1 MQTVIKHIFIS
12 LLLISSRISFA
23 QLTTNTGVNP
33 QALVQNTLIG
43 PGVTVSNITF
53 NGSPSSIGS
62 FSGTGTN
69 LGIANGIIITTGTV
83 IDNGNGPHGPN
94 NQAGAGQTNG
104 GAGST
109 LLSGIIG
116 GGQTYDAAILE
127 FDFIPYS
134 DTVRFKYVFGSDEY
148 PEFAPPNNS
157 SYNDVFG
164 FFIAGPGITG
174 LQNIARLPNNGSIV
188 SINNVNEITNPT
200 FFNFNGDGTTSPY
213 NSSPFYIQYDGFTD
227 VLEAVSSVQCGET
240 YHLILALADVGD
252 GQWDS
257 GIFLE
262 ANSLTSK
269 TPVDLDYTIS
279 QSLFSN
285 PDWIAE
291 GCVNATVTLSRQ
303 TNLSTQLTIPIQ
315 ITGTA
320 TNGLDF
326 SGVPAS
332 IVFAPGQ
339 SSVSFTLTALYD
351 NLTEGLETISLVFP
365 LVDPCGNITPLILD
379 LFIQD
384 IPPLTVQINATT
396 INCPGENVVLSTSI
410 SGGLAPFSYLWNTG
424 AQTPTINFT
433 PSVSASY
440 SVEVSGIC
448 SNQPSSANIMV
459 TVPVFQPLTISV
471 NNDITEICPYIPVL
485 LDITPTGGSGIYSF
499 EWLENTTQISS
510 LDTVTV
516 SPSLSTS
523 FVATVTDN
531 CGSVASETVIYT
543 ISSPPLIVTTSP
555 AIEICP
561 GDSAFISAS
570 ASGGYGSYYYVWPHN
585 NTSVNSLWVYPS
597 VTTNYVVN
605 VSDECQTFSVPAI
618 ATVIL
623 IEPNANFEISSNT
636 LMIGLPIAFQNT
648 STNASFYS
656 WSFGEGTTSSMVNP
670 IITYFIDST
679 YYVTLIVTDNKGCTD
694 TITKPIT
701 IKEELYIY
709 LPNTFTPDDDE
720 HNCYFYGSFIGL
732 KSLGISIFNR
742 WGELIF
748 EAADLNFEWDGKYGN
763 TDVQSGA
770 YSWRI
775 NYVTIKGQ
783 SETISGHV
791 NVIR

>member
-1 MQTVIKHIFIS
+1 MQTNIKHIFIS
-12 LLLISSRISFA
+12 LLLICSTISFA
-23 QLTTNTGVNP
+23 QLTTNTGINP

-43 PGVTVSNITF
+43 SGVTVSNITF

-62 FSGTGTN
+62 FTGTGTN

-94 NQAGAGQTNG
+94 NQADAGQING

-148 PEFAPPNNS
+148 PEFAPPNNEIF
-157 SYNDVFG
+157 NDVFG

-188 SINNVNEITNPT
+188 SINNVNAITNPT
-200 FFNFNGDGTTSPY
+200 FFNFNGDGTSSPY

-252 GQWDS
+252 GDYDS

-315 ITGTA
+315 VAGTA
-320 TNGLDF
+320 TNGIDF

-332 IVFAPGQ
+332 ILFAPGQ

-365 LVDPCGNITPLILD
+365 LVDPCGNVTPLILD

-384 IPPLTVQINATT
+384 IPLLTVQINATT
-396 INCPGENVVLSTSI
+396 INCPGENVVLTTSI
-410 SGGLAPFSYLWNTG
+410 SGGLGPFSYLWNTG

-433 PSVSASY
+433 PSVSGSY
-440 SVEVSGIC
+440 SVEVSGTC
-448 SNQPSSANIMV
+448 SNQPSSDNIMV

-485 LDITPTGGSGIYSF
+485 LDITPTGGSGIYTF
-499 EWLENTTQISS
+499 EWLENTTLISS

-523 FVATVTDN
+523 FVATVSDN

-543 ISSPPLIVTTSP
+543 ITSPPLIVTTSP

-561 GDSAFISAS
+561 GDSAFISAI
-570 ASGGYGSYYYVWPHN
+570 ASGGNGSYYYVWPHN
-585 NTSVNSLWVYPS
+585 NTTLNSLWVYPS
-597 VTTNYVVN
+597 ATTNYVVN

-618 ATVIL
+618 ASVIV

-656 WSFGEGTTSSMVNP
+656 WNFGEGTTSSMVNP

-679 YYVTLIVTDNKGCTD
+679 YYVTLIATDNKGCSD

-709 LPNTFTPDDDE
+709 IPNAFTPDDDE

-732 KSLGISIFNR
+732 KSLEISIFNR

-763 TDVQSGA
+763 TNVQSGA

-783 SETISGHV
+783 RETISGHV

>member
-1 MQTVIKHIFIS
+1 M
-12 LLLISSRISFA
+12 LLISSTISFA
-23 QLTTNTGVNP
+23 QLTTNTGINP

-43 PGVTVSNITF
+43 SGVTVSNITF

-83 IDNGNGPHGPN
+83 IDNGSGPHGPN

-116 GGQTYDAAILE
+116 GEQTYDAAILE

-157 SYNDVFG
+157 GYNDVFG

-188 SINNVNEITNPT
+188 SINNVNNITNPT
-200 FFNFNGDGTTSPY
+200 FFNFNGDGTSSPY

-291 GCVNATVTLSRQ
+291 GCVNATITLSRQ
-303 TNLSTQLTIPIQ
+303 TNLSTPLTIPVQ

-326 SGVPAS
+326 SGVPAT
-332 IVFAPGQ
+332 IIFAPGQ
-339 SSVSFTLTALYD
+339 SSVSFTITSLYD

-365 LVDPCGNITPLILD
+365 LIDPCGNVTPLILD

-396 INCPGENVVLSTSI
+396 INCPGENVILTTSI

-433 PSVSASY
+433 PSVSATY
-440 SVEVSGIC
+440 SVEVSGSC

-471 NNDITEICPYIPVL
+471 NNDITEVCPYIPVL
-485 LDITPTGGSGIYSF
+485 LDITPTGGSGIYTF

-516 SPSLSTS
+516 SPALSTS

-570 ASGGYGSYYYVWPHN
+570 ASGGYGSYYYVWPQN
-585 NTSVNSLWVYPS
+585 NTTLNSLWVYPS

-605 VSDECQTFSVPAI
+605 VSDECQTYSVPAI
-618 ATVIL
+618 ATVIV

-656 WSFGEGTTSSMVNP
+656 WSFGEGTTSSLVNP

-709 LPNTFTPDDDE
+709 IPNTFTPDDDE

-732 KSLGISIFNR
+732 KSLEISIYNR

>member
-1 MQTVIKHIFIS
+1 MQTNIIHIFIS
-12 LLLISSRISFA
+12 MLLISSRISFA
-23 QLTTNTGVNP
+23 QLTTNTGINP

-43 PGVTVSNITF
+43 PGVTVSNITY

-62 FSGTGTN
+62 FTGTGTN

-157 SYNDVFG
+157 GYNDVFG

-188 SINNVNEITNPT
+188 SINNVNAITNPT

-213 NSSPFYIQYDGFTD
+213 NSNPYYIQYDGFTD
-227 VLEAVSSVQCGET
+227 VLEAVSSVQCGQT
-240 YHLILALADVGD
+240 YHLILAIADVGD

-332 IVFAPGQ
+332 ILFAPGQ
-339 SSVSFTLTALYD
+339 SSVSFTITSLYD
-351 NLTEGLETISLVFP
+351 NLTEGLETINLVFP

-396 INCPGENVVLSTSI
+396 INCPGDNVVLTTNI
-410 SGGLAPFSYLWNTG
+410 TGGLAPFSYLWNNG

-433 PSVSASY
+433 PSVSGSY
-440 SVEVSGIC
+440 SVEVSGTC

-485 LDITPTGGSGIYSF
+485 LDITPTGGSGIYTF
-499 EWLENTTQISS
+499 EWLENTTLISS

-543 ISSPPLIVTTSP
+543 ITSPPLIVTTSP

-561 GDSAFISAS
+561 GDSAFISAI
-570 ASGGYGSYYYVWPHN
+570 ASGGYGNYYYLWEFN
-585 NTSVNSLWVYPS
+585 NTTVNSLWAYPS

-618 ATVIL
+618 ATVIV

-656 WSFGEGTTSSMVNP
+656 WSFGEGTTSSLVNP

-679 YYVTLIVTDNKGCTD
+679 YYITLIATDNKGCSD

-709 LPNTFTPDDDE
+709 IPNAFTPDDDE
-720 HNCYFYGSFIGL
+720 HNCYFYGSFIGI
-732 KSLGISIFNR
+732 KSLEISIYNR

-763 TDVQSGA
+763 TNVQSGT

-775 NYVTIKGQ
+775 NYETIKGQ

>member
-1 MQTVIKHIFIS
+1 MQTNIKHIFIS

-23 QLTTNTGVNP
+23 QLTTNTGTNP

-69 LGIANGIIITTGTV
+69 LGIANGIVMTTGTV
-83 IDNGNGPHGPN
+83 IDNGSGPHGPN

-116 GGQTYDAAILE
+116 GEQTYDAAILE

-157 SYNDVFG
+157 GYNDVFG

-188 SINNVNEITNPT
+188 SINNVNAITNPS
-200 FFNFNGDGTTSPY
+200 FFNFNGDGNSSPY

-291 GCVNATVTLSRQ
+291 GCVNATITLSRQ
-303 TNLSTQLTIPIQ
+303 TNLSTPLTIPVQ

-326 SGVPAS
+326 SGVPAT
-332 IVFAPGQ
+332 IIFAPGQ
-339 SSVSFTLTALYD
+339 SSVSFIITSLYD

-365 LVDPCGNITPLILD
+365 LIDPCGNVTPLILD

-396 INCPGENVVLSTSI
+396 INCPGENVILTTSI

-433 PSVSASY
+433 PSVSATY
-440 SVEVSGIC
+440 SVEVSGSC

-471 NNDITEICPYIPVL
+471 NNDITEVCPYIPVL
-485 LDITPTGGSGIYSF
+485 LDITPTGGSGIYTF

-516 SPSLSTS
+516 SPALSTS

-570 ASGGYGSYYYVWPHN
+570 ASGGYGNYYYVWPQN
-585 NTSVNSLWVYPS
+585 NTTLNSLWVYPS
-597 VTTNYVVN
+597 LTTNYVVN

-618 ATVIL
+618 ATVIV

-656 WSFGEGTTSSMVNP
+656 WNFGEGTTSSLVNP

-709 LPNTFTPDDDE
+709 IPNTFTPDDDE

-732 KSLGISIFNR
+732 KSLEILIYNR

-748 EAADLNFEWDGKYGN
+748 EATDLNFEWDGKYGN

-775 NYVTIKGQ
+775 NYETIKGQ

>member
-1 MQTVIKHIFIS
+1 MQTNIKHIFIS
-12 LLLISSRISFA
+12 LLLISSTISFA
-23 QLTTNTGVNP
+23 QLTTNTGINP

-157 SYNDVFG
+157 SFNDVFG

-188 SINNVNEITNPT
+188 SINNVNAITNPS
-200 FFNFNGDGTTSPY
+200 FFNFNGDGTSSPY

-227 VLEAVSSVQCGET
+227 VLEAVSSVQCGQT

-252 GQWDS
+252 GDYDS

-303 TNLSTQLTIPIQ
+303 TNLSTPLTIPIQ

-332 IVFAPGQ
+332 ILFAPGQ
-339 SSVSFTLTALYD
+339 SSVSFTITSLYD

-365 LVDPCGNITPLILD
+365 LIDPCGNVTPLILD

-396 INCPGENVVLSTSI
+396 INCPGDNVVLTTNI
-410 SGGLAPFSYLWNTG
+410 TGGLAPFSYLWNTG

-433 PSVSASY
+433 PLVSASY
-440 SVEVSGIC
+440 SVEVSGTC

-485 LDITPTGGSGIYSF
+485 LDITPTGGSGIYTF
-499 EWLENTTQISS
+499 EWLENTTLISS

-543 ISSPPLIVTTSP
+543 ITSPPLIVTTSP

-561 GDSAFISAS
+561 GDSAFISAI
-570 ASGGYGSYYYVWPHN
+570 ASGGYGNYYYLWEFN
-585 NTSVNSLWVYPS
+585 NTTVNSLWVYPS

-618 ATVIL
+618 ASVIV

-656 WSFGEGTTSSMVNP
+656 WSFGEGTTSSLVNP

-679 YYVTLIVTDNKGCTD
+679 YYITLIATDNKGCSD

-709 LPNTFTPDDDE
+709 IPNAFTPDDDE
-720 HNCYFYGSFIGL
+720 HNCYFYGSFIGI
-732 KSLGISIFNR
+732 KSLEISIYNR

-763 TDVQSGA
+763 TNVQSGT

>member
-1 MQTVIKHIFIS
+1 MRIVIKYIFIF
-12 LLLISSRISFA
+12 LLLISSTISFA
-23 QLTTNTGVNP
+23 QLTTNTGINP

-43 PGVTVSNITF
+43 SGVTVSNITF

-62 FSGTGTN
+62 FSGIGTN

-83 IDNGNGPHGPN
+83 IDNGSGPHGPN

-116 GGQTYDAAILE
+116 GEQTYDAAILE

-148 PEFAPPNNS
+148 PEFAPPNDDMF
-157 SYNDVFG
+157 NDVFG

-188 SINNVNEITNPT
+188 SINNVNAITNPS
-200 FFNFNGDGTTSPY
+200 FFNFNGDGTSSPY

-291 GCVNATVTLSRQ
+291 GCVNAIVTLSRQ
-303 TNLSTQLTIPIQ
+303 TNLSSPLTIPIQ

-332 IVFAPGQ
+332 ITFVPGQ
-339 SSVSFTLTALYD
+339 STVSFTITSLYD
-351 NLTEGLETISLVFP
+351 NLLEGLETISLVFP

-379 LFIQD
+379 LLIQD

-396 INCPGENVVLSTSI
+396 INCPGENVVLTTNI
-410 SGGLAPFSYLWNTG
+410 TGGLAPFSYLWNTG

-433 PSVSASY
+433 PSVSGSY
-440 SVEVSGIC
+440 SVEVSGTC
-448 SNQPSSANIMV
+448 SNQPSSDNIMV

-485 LDITPTGGSGIYSF
+485 LDITPTGGSGIYTF
-499 EWLENTTQISS
+499 EWIENTTLISS
-510 LDTVTV
+510 LDSVTV
-516 SPSLSTS
+516 SPSVSTS
-523 FVATVTDN
+523 FLATVTDN

-543 ISSPPLIVTTSP
+543 ITSPPLIVTTSP

-561 GDSAFISAS
+561 GDSAFISAI
-570 ASGGYGSYYYVWPHN
+570 ASGGNGSYYYVWPHN
-585 NTSVNSLWVYPS
+585 NTTLNSLWVYPS
-597 VTTNYVVN
+597 ATTNYVVN

-618 ATVIL
+618 ASVIV

-636 LMIGLPIAFQNT
+636 LMIGLTIAFQNT

-656 WSFGEGTTSSMVNP
+656 WNFGEGTTSSLVNP
-670 IITYFIDST
+670 INTYYIDST
-679 YYVTLIVTDNKGCTD
+679 YYITLIATDNKGCSD

-709 LPNTFTPDDDE
+709 IPNAFTPDDDE

-732 KSLGISIFNR
+732 KSLEISIFNR

-763 TDVQSGA
+763 TNVQSGA

-775 NYVTIKGQ
+775 NYLTIKGQ
-783 SETISGHV
+783 RETISGHV

>member
-1 MQTVIKHIFIS
+1 MQTNIKHIFIS
-12 LLLISSRISFA
+12 LLLISSTISFA
-23 QLTTNTGVNP
+23 QLTTNTGINP

-94 NQAGAGQTNG
+94 NQVGAGQING

-148 PEFAPPNNS
+148 PEFAPPNDDMF
-157 SYNDVFG
+157 NDVFG

-188 SINNVNEITNPT
+188 SINNVNAITNPS
-200 FFNFNGDGTTSPY
+200 FFNFNGDGTSSPY

-227 VLEAVSSVQCGET
+227 VLEAVSSVQCGQT

-252 GQWDS
+252 GDYDS

-303 TNLSTQLTIPIQ
+303 TNLSTPLTIPIQ

-332 IVFAPGQ
+332 ILFAPGQ
-339 SSVSFTLTALYD
+339 SSVSFTITSLYD

-365 LVDPCGNITPLILD
+365 LIDPCGNVTPLILD

-396 INCPGENVVLSTSI
+396 INCPGDNVVLTTNI
-410 SGGLAPFSYLWNTG
+410 TGGLAPFSYLWNTG

-440 SVEVSGIC
+440 SVEVSGTC

-471 NNDITEICPYIPVL
+471 NNDITAICPYIPVL
-485 LDITPTGGSGIYSF
+485 LDITPTGGSGIYTF
-499 EWLENTTQISS
+499 EWLENTTLISS

-543 ISSPPLIVTTSP
+543 ITSPPLIVTTSP

-561 GDSAFISAS
+561 GDSAFISAI
-570 ASGGYGSYYYVWPHN
+570 ASGGYGNYYYLWEFN
-585 NTSVNSLWVYPS
+585 NTTVNSLWVYPS

-618 ATVIL
+618 ASVIV

-656 WSFGEGTTSSMVNP
+656 WSFGEGTTSSLVNP

-679 YYVTLIVTDNKGCTD
+679 YYITLIATDNKGCSD

-709 LPNTFTPDDDE
+709 IPNAFTPDDDE
-720 HNCYFYGSFIGL
+720 HNCYFYGSFIGI
-732 KSLGISIFNR
+732 KSLEISIYNR

-763 TDVQSGA
+763 TNVQSGT

>member
-1 MQTVIKHIFIS
+1 MQTNIKHIFIS
-12 LLLISSRISFA
+12 LLLICSTISFA
-23 QLTTNTGVNP
+23 QLTTNTGINP

-43 PGVTVSNITF
+43 PGVTVSNITY

-62 FSGTGTN
+62 FTGTGTN

-148 PEFAPPNNS
+148 PEFAPPNNEIF
-157 SYNDVFG
+157 NDVFG

-188 SINNVNEITNPT
+188 SINNVNAITNPT
-200 FFNFNGDGTTSPY
+200 FFNFNGDGTSSPY

-252 GQWDS
+252 GDYDS

-315 ITGTA
+315 VAGTA
-320 TNGLDF
+320 TNGIDF

-332 IVFAPGQ
+332 ILFAPGQ

-365 LVDPCGNITPLILD
+365 LVDPCGNVTPLILD

-384 IPPLTVQINATT
+384 IPLLTVQINATT
-396 INCPGENVVLSTSI
+396 INCPGENVVLTTSI
-410 SGGLAPFSYLWNTG
+410 SGGLGPFSYLWNTG

-440 SVEVSGIC
+440 SVEVSGTC
-448 SNQPSSANIMV
+448 SNQPSSANILV

-485 LDITPTGGSGIYSF
+485 LDITPTGGSGIYTF
-499 EWLENTTQISS
+499 EWLENTTLISS

-523 FVATVTDN
+523 FVATVSDN

-543 ISSPPLIVTTSP
+543 ITSPPLIVTTSP

-561 GDSAFISAS
+561 GDSAFITAS
-570 ASGGYGSYYYVWPHN
+570 ASGGNGSYYYLWSHN
-585 NTSVNSLWVYPS
+585 NSTLDSLWVLPS

-605 VSDECQTFSVPAI
+605 VSDECQTFSVTAI
-618 ATVIL
+618 ASVIV

-656 WSFGEGTTSSMVNP
+656 WNFGEGTTSSMVNP

-679 YYVTLIVTDNKGCTD
+679 YYVTLIATDNKGCKD
-694 TITKPIT
+694 SITKPIT

-709 LPNTFTPDDDE
+709 IPNSFTPDDDE

-732 KSLGISIFNR
+732 KSLEISIYNR

-763 TDVQSGA
+763 TNVQSGA

-775 NYVTIKGQ
+775 NYLTIKGQ

>member
-1 MQTVIKHIFIS
+1 MQTNIKHIFIS

-23 QLTTNTGVNP
+23 QLTTNTGTNP

-69 LGIANGIIITTGTV
+69 LGIANGIVMTTGTV
-83 IDNGNGPHGPN
+83 IDNGSGPHGPN

-116 GGQTYDAAILE
+116 GEQTYDAAILE

-157 SYNDVFG
+157 GYNDVFG

-188 SINNVNEITNPT
+188 SINNVNAITNPS
-200 FFNFNGDGTTSPY
+200 FFNFNGDGTSSPY

-291 GCVNATVTLSRQ
+291 GCVNATITLSRQ
-303 TNLSTQLTIPIQ
+303 TNLSTPLTIPVQ

-326 SGVPAS
+326 SGVPAN
-332 IVFAPGQ
+332 IIFAPGQ
-339 SSVSFTLTALYD
+339 SSVSFTITSLYD
-351 NLTEGLETISLVFP
+351 NLAEGLETISLVFP
-365 LVDPCGNITPLILD
+365 LVDPCGNVTPLILD

-396 INCPGENVVLSTSI
+396 INCPGENVVVTTSI

-433 PSVSASY
+433 PSVSATY
-440 SVEVSGIC
+440 SVEVSGTC

-485 LDITPTGGSGIYSF
+485 LDITPTGGSGIYTF

-516 SPSLSTS
+516 SPALSTS

-561 GDSAFISAS
+561 EDSALISAS
-570 ASGGYGSYYYVWPHN
+570 ASGGYGNYYYVWPHN
-585 NTSVNSLWVYPS
+585 NTTVNSLWVYPS

-618 ATVIL
+618 ATVIV

-648 STNASFYS
+648 STNASFYT
-656 WSFGEGTTSSMVNP
+656 WSFGEGTTSSLVNP

-709 LPNTFTPDDDE
+709 IPNTFTPDDDE

-732 KSLGISIFNR
+732 KSLEISIYNR

-763 TDVQSGA
+763 TNVQSGT

-775 NYVTIKGQ
+775 DYVTIKGQ

>member
-1 MQTVIKHIFIS
+1 MQTNIKHIFIS
-12 LLLISSRISFA
+12 LLLICSTISFA
-23 QLTTNTGVNP
+23 QLTTNTGINP

-43 PGVTVSNITF
+43 PGVTVSNITY

-62 FSGTGTN
+62 FTGTGTN

-94 NQAGAGQTNG
+94 NQANAGQING

-148 PEFAPPNNS
+148 PEFAPPNNEIF
-157 SYNDVFG
+157 NDVFG

-188 SINNVNEITNPT
+188 SINNVNAITNPT
-200 FFNFNGDGTTSPY
+200 FFNFNGDGTSSPY

-252 GQWDS
+252 GDYDS

-315 ITGTA
+315 VAGTA
-320 TNGLDF
+320 TNGIDF

-332 IVFAPGQ
+332 ILFAPGQ

-365 LVDPCGNITPLILD
+365 LVDPCGNVTPLILD

-384 IPPLTVQINATT
+384 IPLLTVQINATT
-396 INCPGENVVLSTSI
+396 INCPGENVVLTTSI
-410 SGGLAPFSYLWNTG
+410 SGGLGPFSYLWNTG

-440 SVEVSGIC
+440 SVEVSGTC
-448 SNQPSSANIMV
+448 SNQPSSANILV

-485 LDITPTGGSGIYSF
+485 LDITPTGGSGIYTF
-499 EWLENTTQISS
+499 EWLENTTLISS

-523 FVATVTDN
+523 FVATVSDN

-543 ISSPPLIVTTSP
+543 ITSPPLIVTTSP

-561 GDSAFISAS
+561 GDSAFITAS
-570 ASGGYGSYYYVWPHN
+570 ASGGNGSYYYLWSHN
-585 NTSVNSLWVYPS
+585 NSTLDSLWVLPS

-605 VSDECQTFSVPAI
+605 VSDECQTFSVTAI
-618 ATVIL
+618 ASVIV

-656 WSFGEGTTSSMVNP
+656 WNFGEGTTSSMVNP

-679 YYVTLIVTDNKGCTD
+679 YYVTLIATDNKGCKD
-694 TITKPIT
+694 SITKPIT
-701 IKEELYIY
+701 IKEEFYIY
-709 LPNTFTPDDDE
+709 MPNSFTPDDDE

-732 KSLGISIFNR
+732 KSLEISIYNR
-742 WGELIF
+742 WG
-748 EAADLNFEWDGKYGN
+748 N
-763 TDVQSGA
+763 
-770 YSWRI
+770 
-775 NYVTIKGQ
+775 
-783 SETISGHV
+783 
-791 NVIR
+791 

>member
-1 MQTVIKHIFIS
+1 MQTNIKYIFIS

-33 QALVQNTLIG
+33 QGLVQNTLIG

-53 NGSPSSIGS
+53 NGSPTSIGT
-62 FSGTGTN
+62 FSGIGTN
-69 LGIANGIIITTGTV
+69 LGITNGIVMTTGTV

-94 NQAGAGQTNG
+94 NQAGAGQSNNSP
-104 GAGST
+104 GSS

-116 GGQTYDAAILE
+116 GEPTFDAAILE

-157 SYNDVFG
+157 GFNDVFG

-188 SINNVNEITNPT
+188 SINNVNAITNPS

-303 TNLSTQLTIPIQ
+303 TNLSAPLTIPIQ
-315 ITGTA
+315 IAGTA

-332 IVFAPGQ
+332 ITFAPGQ
-339 SSVSFTLTALYD
+339 SSVSFTLTTLYD
-351 NLTEGLETISLVFP
+351 NLVEELETISLVFP
-365 LVDPCGNITPLILD
+365 LVDPCGNVTPLILD

-410 SGGLAPFSYLWNTG
+410 TGGLAPYSYLWSSG
-424 AQTPTINFT
+424 EQTPNINFIPT
-433 PSVSASY
+433 VSASY
-440 SVEVSGIC
+440 SVEVSGTC

-485 LDITPTGGSGIYSF
+485 LDINTNGGSGIYSF
-499 EWLENTTQISS
+499 EWLENNTQISS

-516 SPSLSTS
+516 SPSVSTS

-531 CGSVASETVIYT
+531 CGSIASETVLYT
-543 ISSPPLIVTTSP
+543 ITSSPLIITTSP

-561 GDSAFISAS
+561 GDSAYITAT
-570 ASGGYGSYYYVWPHN
+570 ASGGYGNYSYLWSHN
-585 NTSVNSLWVYPS
+585 NSSSNSVWVFPS
-597 VTTNYVVN
+597 ETTNYVVN
-605 VSDECQTFSVPAI
+605 VSDECQTFSVSAI
-618 ATVIL
+618 ATVIVV
-623 IEPNANFEISSNT
+623 EPTANFEISSNT

-656 WSFGEGTTSSMVNP
+656 WNFGEGTTSSSANP
-670 IITYFIDST
+670 INTYYLDST
-679 YYVTLIVTDNKGCTD
+679 YYITLIATDNKGCTD
-694 TITKPIT
+694 TITKSIT

-709 LPNTFTPDDDE
+709 IPNAFTPDDDE
-720 HNCYFYGSFIGL
+720 HNCYFYGSFIGI
-732 KSLGISIFNR
+732 KSLEISIFNR

>member
-1 MQTVIKHIFIS
+1 MHTNIKHIFIS
-12 LLLISSRISFA
+12 LLLISSTISFA
-23 QLTTNTGVNP
+23 QLTTNTGINP

-69 LGIANGIIITTGTV
+69 LGIANGIVMTTGTV
-83 IDNGNGPHGPN
+83 IDNGSGPHGPN

-104 GAGST
+104 SAGST

-116 GGQTYDAAILE
+116 GEQTYDAAILE

-157 SYNDVFG
+157 GYNDVFG

-188 SINNVNEITNPT
+188 SINNVNAITNPS
-200 FFNFNGDGTTSPY
+200 FFNFNGDGTSSPY

-303 TNLSTQLTIPIQ
+303 TNLSTPLTIPIQ

-332 IVFAPGQ
+332 ILFAPGQ
-339 SSVSFTLTALYD
+339 SSVSFTITSLYD
-351 NLTEGLETISLVFP
+351 NLAEGLETISLVFP
-365 LVDPCGNITPLILD
+365 LVDPCGNVTPLILD

-384 IPPLTVQINATT
+384 IPPLTVQINTTT
-396 INCPGENVVLSTSI
+396 INCPGENVVLTTSI
-410 SGGLAPFSYLWNTG
+410 SGGLAPISYLWNTG

-433 PSVSASY
+433 PTVSASY
-440 SVEVSGIC
+440 SVEVSGTC

-485 LDITPTGGSGIYSF
+485 LDITPTGGSGIYTF

-543 ISSPPLIVTTSP
+543 ITSPPLIVTTSP

-561 GDSAFISAS
+561 GDSAFISAV
-570 ASGGYGSYYYVWPHN
+570 ASGGNGNYYYVWPHN
-585 NTSVNSLWVYPS
+585 NTTVNSLWVYPS

-618 ATVIL
+618 ATVIV

-656 WSFGEGTTSSMVNP
+656 WNFGEGTTSSLVNP
-670 IITYFIDST
+670 INTYYLDST
-679 YYVTLIVTDNKGCTD
+679 YYITLIATDNKGCTD

-709 LPNTFTPDDDE
+709 IPNTFTPDDDE
-720 HNCYFYGSFIGL
+720 HNCYFYGSFIGI
-732 KSLGISIFNR
+732 KSLEISIYNR

-775 NYVTIKGQ
+775 NYVTIKDQ

>member
-1 MQTVIKHIFIS
+1 MQTNIKHIFIS
-12 LLLISSRISFA
+12 LLLISSTISFA
-23 QLTTNTGVNP
+23 QLTTSTSVNP
-33 QALVQNTLIG
+33 QTLVQNTLIG

-53 NGSPSSIGS
+53 NGSPSAIGS
-62 FSGTGTN
+62 FTGTGTN
-69 LGIANGIIITTGTV
+69 LGIANGILMTTGTV
-83 IDNGNGPHGPN
+83 FDNGNGPHGPN
-94 NQAGAGQTNG
+94 NQAGAGQQNN
-104 GAGST
+104 GAGSS

-116 GGQTYDAAILE
+116 GGETFDAAILE

-157 SYNDVFG
+157 GYNDVFG

-188 SINNVNEITNPT
+188 SINNVNNITNPT
-200 FFNFNGDGTTSPY
+200 FFNFNGDGTSSPY

-303 TNLSTQLTIPIQ
+303 TNLSTPLTIPIQ

-332 IVFAPGQ
+332 ILFAPGQ
-339 SSVSFTLTALYD
+339 SSVSFTITSLYD
-351 NLTEGLETISLVFP
+351 NLAEGLETISLVFP
-365 LVDPCGNITPLILD
+365 LVDPCGNVTPLILD

-384 IPPLTVQINATT
+384 IPPLTVQINTTT
-396 INCPGENVVLSTSI
+396 INCPGENVVLTTSI
-410 SGGLAPFSYLWNTG
+410 SGGLAPISYLWNTG

-433 PSVSASY
+433 PTVSASY
-440 SVEVSGIC
+440 SVEVSGTC

-485 LDITPTGGSGIYSF
+485 LDITPTGGSGIYTF

-516 SPSLSTS
+516 SPALSTS

-585 NTSVNSLWVYPS
+585 NTTLNSLWVYPS

-618 ATVIL
+618 ATVIV

-656 WSFGEGTTSSMVNP
+656 WNFGEGTTSSLVNP
-670 IITYFIDST
+670 INTYYLDST
-679 YYVTLIVTDNKGCTD
+679 YYITLIATDNKGCTD

-709 LPNTFTPDDDE
+709 IPNTFTPDDDE

-732 KSLGISIFNR
+732 KSLEISIYNR

-775 NYVTIKGQ
+775 NYITIKGQ
-783 SETISGHV
+783 RETISGHV

>member
-1 MQTVIKHIFIS
+1 MQTNIKHSFIS
-12 LLLISSRISFA
+12 LLLISSTISFA
-23 QLTTNTGVNP
+23 QLTTNTGINP

-53 NGSPSSIGS
+53 NGAPSSIGS
-62 FSGTGTN
+62 FTGTGTN

-94 NQAGAGQTNG
+94 NQANAGQING

-157 SYNDVFG
+157 GYNDVFG

-188 SINNVNEITNPT
+188 SINNVNAITNPS
-200 FFNFNGDGTTSPY
+200 FFNFNGDGTSSPY
-213 NSSPFYIQYDGFTD
+213 NSSPYYIQYDGFTD

-262 ANSLTSK
+262 ANSLSSK

-303 TNLSTQLTIPIQ
+303 TNLATQLTIPIQ
-315 ITGTA
+315 VAGNA

-332 IVFAPGQ
+332 ITFAPGQ
-339 SSVSFTLTALYD
+339 GSVSFTLTALYD
-351 NLTEGLETISLVFP
+351 NLVEGLETISLIFP
-365 LVDPCGNITPLILD
+365 LVDPCGNVTPLILD

-410 SGGLAPFSYLWNTG
+410 SGGLGPFSYLWNTG

-433 PSVSASY
+433 PLVSGSY
-440 SVEVSGIC
+440 SVEVSGTC

-485 LDITPTGGSGIYSF
+485 LDINTNGGSGIYSF
-499 EWLENTTQISS
+499 EWLENNTQISS

-516 SPSLSTS
+516 SPSVSTS

-531 CGSVASETVIYT
+531 CGSVASETVLYT
-543 ISSPPLIVTTSP
+543 ITSPPLIVTTTP

-561 GDSAFISAS
+561 GDSAYITAT
-570 ASGGYGSYYYVWPHN
+570 ASGGYGNYSYLWPHN
-585 NTSVNSLWVYPS
+585 NSSSNSVWVFPS
-597 VTTNYVVN
+597 ETTNYVVN
-605 VSDECQTFSVPAI
+605 VSDECQTFSVSAI
-618 ATVIL
+618 ATVIVV
-623 IEPNANFEISSNT
+623 EPTANFEISSNT

-656 WSFGEGTTSSMVNP
+656 WNFGEGTTSSSANP
-670 IITYFIDST
+670 INTYYLDST
-679 YYVTLIVTDNKGCTD
+679 YYITLIATDNKGCTD
-694 TITKPIT
+694 TITKSIT

-709 LPNTFTPDDDE
+709 IPNAFTPDDDE
-720 HNCYFYGSFIGL
+720 HNCYFYGSYIGI
-732 KSLGISIFNR
+732 KSLEISIFNR

>member
-1 MQTVIKHIFIS
+1 MQTNIKHIFIS

-23 QLTTNTGVNP
+23 QLTTNTGINP

-62 FSGTGTN
+62 FTGTGTN

-116 GGQTYDAAILE
+116 GGQTFDAAILE

-523 FVATVTDN
+523 FVATITDN

-618 ATVIL
+618 ATVIV

-732 KSLGISIFNR
+732 KSLEISIYNR

>member
-1 MQTVIKHIFIS
+1 MQTNIKHIFIS
-12 LLLISSRISFA
+12 LLLISSTISFA
-23 QLTTNTGVNP
+23 QLTTNTGINP

-43 PGVTVSNITF
+43 PGVTVSNITY

-157 SYNDVFG
+157 GYNDVFG

-188 SINNVNEITNPT
+188 SINNVNAITNPT

-303 TNLSTQLTIPIQ
+303 TNLSTPLTIPIQ

-332 IVFAPGQ
+332 ILFAPGQ

-365 LVDPCGNITPLILD
+365 LVDPCGNVTPLILD

-384 IPPLTVQINATT
+384 IPPLTAQINATT

-424 AQTPTINFT
+424 QQTATINFT

-440 SVEVSGIC
+440 SVEVSGTC

-471 NNDITEICPYIPVL
+471 NNDITEVCPYIPVL

-516 SPSLSTS
+516 STSVSTN

-531 CGSVASETVIYT
+531 CGSVASETVFYT
-543 ISSPPLIVTTSP
+543 ITSPPLIVTTSP

-561 GDSAFISAS
+561 GDSAFVTAI

-585 NTSVNSLWVYPS
+585 NTTVSSLWVYPS
-597 VTTNYVVN
+597 ATTNYVVN

-618 ATVIL
+618 ASVIV

-656 WSFGEGTTSSMVNP
+656 WNFGEGSTSSLANP

-679 YYVTLIVTDNKGCTD
+679 YYVTLIVTDNKGCSD

-709 LPNTFTPDDDE
+709 IPNSFTPDDDE

-732 KSLGISIFNR
+732 KSLDISIYNR

-763 TDVQSGA
+763 TNVQSGA

-783 SETISGHV
+783 RETISGHV

>member
-1 MQTVIKHIFIS
+1 MQTNIKHIFIS

-23 QLTTNTGVNP
+23 QLTTNTGINP

-43 PGVTVSNITF
+43 PGVTVSNITY

-62 FSGTGTN
+62 FTGTGTN

-148 PEFAPPNNS
+148 PEFAPPNDDMF
-157 SYNDVFG
+157 NDVFG

-188 SINNVNEITNPT
+188 SINNVNAITNPT
-200 FFNFNGDGTTSPY
+200 FFNFNGDGTSSPY

-227 VLEAVSSVQCGET
+227 VLEAVSSVQCGQT

-252 GQWDS
+252 GDYDS

-332 IVFAPGQ
+332 ILFAPGQ
-339 SSVSFTLTALYD
+339 SSVSFTITSLYD
-351 NLTEGLETISLVFP
+351 NLLEGLETISLVFP

-396 INCPGENVVLSTSI
+396 INCPGDNVILTTNI
-410 SGGLAPFSYLWNTG
+410 SGGLAPFSYLWSTG

-440 SVEVSGIC
+440 SVEVSGTC
-448 SNQPSSANIMV
+448 SNQPSSANILV

-485 LDITPTGGSGIYSF
+485 LDITPTGGSGIYTF
-499 EWLENTTQISS
+499 EWIENTTLISS

-543 ISSPPLIVTTSP
+543 ITSPPLIVTTSP
-555 AIEICP
+555 VIEICP
-561 GDSAFISAS
+561 GDSAFITAI

-585 NTSVNSLWVYPS
+585 NTTVNSLWVYPS
-597 VTTNYVVN
+597 STTNYVVN

-618 ATVIL
+618 ASVIV

-656 WSFGEGTTSSMVNP
+656 WSFGEGTTSSLVNP
-670 IITYFIDST
+670 IITYFFDST
-679 YYVTLIVTDNKGCTD
+679 YYVTLIATDNKGCSD

-709 LPNTFTPDDDE
+709 IPNAFTPDDDE

-732 KSLGISIFNR
+732 KSLDISIYNR

-763 TDVQSGA
+763 TNVQSGA

>member
-1 MQTVIKHIFIS
+1 MQTNIKHSFIS
-12 LLLISSRISFA
+12 LLLISSTISFA
-23 QLTTNTGVNP
+23 QLTTNTGINP

-53 NGSPSSIGS
+53 NGAPSSIGS
-62 FSGTGTN
+62 FTGTGTN

-94 NQAGAGQTNG
+94 NQANAGQING

-148 PEFAPPNNS
+148 PEFAPP
-157 SYNDVFG
+157 YDTMFNDVFG

-188 SINNVNEITNPT
+188 SINNVNAITNPS
-200 FFNFNGDGTTSPY
+200 FFNFNGDGTSSPY

-252 GQWDS
+252 GGYDS

-269 TPVDLDYTIS
+269 TPVDLDYTLS

-303 TNLSTQLTIPIQ
+303 TNLSIPLTIPIQ
-315 ITGTA
+315 VAGTA

-332 IVFAPGQ
+332 ILFTPGQ

-365 LVDPCGNITPLILD
+365 LVDPCGNVTPLILD

-410 SGGLAPFSYLWNTG
+410 SGGIAPYSYLWSSG
-424 AQTPTINFT
+424 QQAPTINFIPT
-433 PSVSASY
+433 VSASY
-440 SVEVSGIC
+440 SVEVSGTC

-485 LDITPTGGSGIYSF
+485 LDINTNGGSGIYSF
-499 EWLENTTQISS
+499 EWLENNTQISS

-516 SPSLSTS
+516 SPSVSTS

-531 CGSVASETVIYT
+531 CGSIASETVLYT
-543 ISSPPLIVTTSP
+543 ITSSPLIITTSP

-561 GDSAFISAS
+561 GDSAYITAT
-570 ASGGYGSYYYVWPHN
+570 ASGGYGNYSYLWPHN
-585 NTSVNSLWVYPS
+585 NSSSNSVWVFPS
-597 VTTNYVVN
+597 ETTNYVVN
-605 VSDECQTFSVPAI
+605 VSDECQTFSVSAI
-618 ATVIL
+618 ATVIVV
-623 IEPNANFEISSNT
+623 EPTANFEISSNT

-656 WSFGEGTTSSMVNP
+656 WNFGEGTTSSSANP
-670 IITYFIDST
+670 INTYYLDST
-679 YYVTLIVTDNKGCTD
+679 YYITLIATDNKGCTD
-694 TITKPIT
+694 TITKSIT

-709 LPNTFTPDDDE
+709 IPNAFTPDDDE
-720 HNCYFYGSFIGL
+720 HNCYFYGSFIGI
-732 KSLGISIFNR
+732 KSLEISIFNR

>member
-1 MQTVIKHIFIS
+1 MQTNIKHIFIS
-12 LLLISSRISFA
+12 LLLISSTISFA
-23 QLTTNTGVNP
+23 QLTTSTSVNP
-33 QALVQNTLIG
+33 QTLVQNTLIG

-53 NGSPSSIGS
+53 NGSPSAIGS
-62 FSGTGTN
+62 FTGTGTN
-69 LGIANGIIITTGTV
+69 LGIANGIVMTTGTV
-83 IDNGNGPHGPN
+83 FDNGNGPHGPN
-94 NQAGAGQTNG
+94 NQTGAGQQNN
-104 GAGST
+104 GAGSS

-116 GGQTYDAAILE
+116 GGETFDAAILE

-188 SINNVNEITNPT
+188 SINNVNAITNPA
-200 FFNFNGDGTTSPY
+200 FFNFNGDGTSSPY

-227 VLEAVSSVQCGET
+227 VLEAVSSVQCGQT
-240 YHLILALADVGD
+240 YHLILAIADVGD
-252 GQWDS
+252 GKWDS

-269 TPVDLDYTIS
+269 TPVEMDYTVS

-285 PDWIAE
+285 PDWMAE
-291 GCVNATVTLSRQ
+291 GCVTSTVTLSRQ
-303 TNLSTQLTIPIQ
+303 TNLSTPLTIPIQ
-315 ITGTA
+315 LAGTA
-320 TNGLDF
+320 SNTLDF
-326 SGVPAS
+326 SGVPTS
-332 IVFAPGQ
+332 ITFAPGQ
-339 SSVSFTLTALYD
+339 STLSFTITSLYD
-351 NLTEGLETISLVFP
+351 NLVEGLETISLVFP

-384 IPPLTVQINATT
+384 LPPLTVQINPTT
-396 INCPGENVVLSTSI
+396 INCPGDNVVLTTSI
-410 SGGLAPFSYLWNTG
+410 TGGLAPYSYLWSTG
-424 AQTPTINFT
+424 QQTATINFIPT
-433 PSVSASY
+433 VSATY
-440 SVEVSGIC
+440 SVQVSGTC
-448 SNQPSSANIMV
+448 SNQPASNTIMV
-459 TVPVFQPLTISV
+459 NVPIFQPLTIVV

-485 LDITPTGGSGIYSF
+485 LDITTTGGSGIYSF

-543 ISSPPLIVTTSP
+543 ITSPPLIVTTSP
-555 AIEICP
+555 SIEICP
-561 GDSAFISAS
+561 EDSAFISAS

-585 NTSVNSLWVYPS
+585 NTTINSLWVYPS
-597 VTTNYVVN
+597 ATTNYVVN
-605 VSDECQTFSVPAI
+605 VSDDCQTFSVPAI
-618 ATVIL
+618 ATVIV

-656 WSFGEGTTSSMVNP
+656 WNFGEGTTSSLVNP
-670 IITYFIDST
+670 INTYYLDST
-679 YYVTLIVTDNKGCTD
+679 YYITLIATDNKGCTD

-709 LPNTFTPDDDE
+709 IPNSFTPDDDE
-720 HNCYFYGSFIGL
+720 HNCYFSGSFIGL
-732 KSLGISIFNR
+732 KSLEISIYNR

-763 TDVQSGA
+763 IAVQSGV

-783 SETISGHV
+783 RETICGHV

>member
-1 MQTVIKHIFIS
+1 MHTNIKHIFIS
-12 LLLISSRISFA
+12 LLLISSTISFA
-23 QLTTNTGVNP
+23 QLTTNTGINP

-69 LGIANGIIITTGTV
+69 LGIANGIVMTTGTV
-83 IDNGNGPHGPN
+83 FDNGSGPHGPN

-104 GAGST
+104 SAGST

-116 GGQTYDAAILE
+116 GEQTYDAAILE

-157 SYNDVFG
+157 GYNDVFG

-188 SINNVNEITNPT
+188 SINNVNAITNPS
-200 FFNFNGDGTTSPY
+200 FFNFNGDGTSSPY

-303 TNLSTQLTIPIQ
+303 TNLSTPLTIPIQ

-332 IVFAPGQ
+332 ILFAPGQ
-339 SSVSFTLTALYD
+339 SSVSFTITSLYD
-351 NLTEGLETISLVFP
+351 NLAEGLETISLVFP
-365 LVDPCGNITPLILD
+365 LVDPCGNVTPLILD

-384 IPPLTVQINATT
+384 IPPLTVQINTTT
-396 INCPGENVVLSTSI
+396 INCPGENVVLTTSI
-410 SGGLAPFSYLWNTG
+410 SGGLAPISYLWNTG

-433 PSVSASY
+433 PTVSASY
-440 SVEVSGIC
+440 SVEVSGTC

-485 LDITPTGGSGIYSF
+485 LDITPTGGSGIYTF

-543 ISSPPLIVTTSP
+543 ITSPPLIVTTSP

-561 GDSAFISAS
+561 GDSAFISAV
-570 ASGGYGSYYYVWPHN
+570 ASGGNGNYYYVWPHN
-585 NTSVNSLWVYPS
+585 NTTVNSLWVYPS

-618 ATVIL
+618 ATVIV

-656 WSFGEGTTSSMVNP
+656 WNFGEGTTSSLVNP
-670 IITYFIDST
+670 INTYYLDST
-679 YYVTLIVTDNKGCTD
+679 YYITLIATDNKGCTD

-709 LPNTFTPDDDE
+709 IPNTFTPDDDE

-732 KSLGISIFNR
+732 KSLEISIYNR

-783 SETISGHV
+783 RETISGHV

>member
-1 MQTVIKHIFIS
+1 MHTNIKHIFIS
-12 LLLISSRISFA
+12 LLLISSTISFA
-23 QLTTNTGVNP
+23 QLTTNTGINP

-69 LGIANGIIITTGTV
+69 LGIANGIVMTTGTV
-83 IDNGNGPHGPN
+83 FDNGSGPHGPN

-104 GAGST
+104 SAGST

-116 GGQTYDAAILE
+116 GEQTYDAAILE

-157 SYNDVFG
+157 GYNDVFG

-200 FFNFNGDGTTSPY
+200 FFNFNGDGTSSPY

-303 TNLSTQLTIPIQ
+303 TNLSTPLTIPIQ

-332 IVFAPGQ
+332 ILFAPGQ
-339 SSVSFTLTALYD
+339 SSVSFTITSLYD
-351 NLTEGLETISLVFP
+351 NLAEGLETISLVFP
-365 LVDPCGNITPLILD
+365 LVDPCGNVTPLILD

-384 IPPLTVQINATT
+384 IPPLTVQINTTT
-396 INCPGENVVLSTSI
+396 INCPGENVVLTTSI
-410 SGGLAPFSYLWNTG
+410 SGGLAPISYLWNTG

-433 PSVSASY
+433 PTVSASY
-440 SVEVSGIC
+440 SVEVSGTC

-485 LDITPTGGSGIYSF
+485 LDITPTGGSGIYTF

-543 ISSPPLIVTTSP
+543 ITSPPLIVTTSP

-561 GDSAFISAS
+561 GDSAFISAV
-570 ASGGYGSYYYVWPHN
+570 ASGGNGNYYYVWPHN
-585 NTSVNSLWVYPS
+585 NTTVNSLWVYPS

-618 ATVIL
+618 ATVIV

-656 WSFGEGTTSSMVNP
+656 WNFGEGTTSSLVNP
-670 IITYFIDST
+670 INTYYLDST
-679 YYVTLIVTDNKGCTD
+679 YYITLIATDNKGCTD

-709 LPNTFTPDDDE
+709 IPNTFTPDDDE

-732 KSLGISIFNR
+732 KSLEISIYNR

>member
-1 MQTVIKHIFIS
+1 MQTNIKHIFIS
-12 LLLISSRISFA
+12 LLLISSTISFA
-23 QLTTNTGVNP
+23 QLTTNTGINP

-69 LGIANGIIITTGTV
+69 LGIANGIVMTTGTV
-83 IDNGNGPHGPN
+83 IDNGSGPHGPN

-104 GAGST
+104 SAGST

-116 GGQTYDAAILE
+116 GEQTYDAAILE

-157 SYNDVFG
+157 GYNDVFG

-188 SINNVNEITNPT
+188 SINNVNAITNPS
-200 FFNFNGDGTTSPY
+200 FFNFNGDGTSSPY

-303 TNLSTQLTIPIQ
+303 TNLSTPLTIPIQ

-320 TNGLDF
+320 INGLDF

-332 IVFAPGQ
+332 ILFAPGQ
-339 SSVSFTLTALYD
+339 SSVSFTITSLYD
-351 NLTEGLETISLVFP
+351 NLVEGLETISLVFP
-365 LVDPCGNITPLILD
+365 LVDPCGNVTPLILD

-396 INCPGENVVLSTSI
+396 INCPGENVVLTTSI
-410 SGGLAPFSYLWNTG
+410 SGGLAPISYLWNTG

-433 PSVSASY
+433 PTVSASY
-440 SVEVSGIC
+440 SVEVSGTC

-485 LDITPTGGSGIYSF
+485 LDITPTGGSGIYTF

-516 SPSLSTS
+516 SPALSTS

-570 ASGGYGSYYYVWPHN
+570 ASGGYGNYYYLWPHN
-585 NTSVNSLWVYPS
+585 NTTLDSLWVYPS

-605 VSDECQTFSVPAI
+605 VSDECQTFSVPSI
-618 ATVIL
+618 ATVIV

-656 WSFGEGTTSSMVNP
+656 WSFGEGTTSSLVNP
-670 IITYFIDST
+670 INTYYLDST
-679 YYVTLIVTDNKGCTD
+679 YYITLIATDNKGCTD

-709 LPNTFTPDDDE
+709 IPNTFTPDDDE

-732 KSLGISIFNR
+732 KSLEVSIYNR

>member
-1 MQTVIKHIFIS
+1 MQTRIKRIFIF
-12 LLLISSRISFA
+12 LLLISSKISFS
-23 QLTTNTGVNP
+23 QLTTNTGINP

-53 NGSPSSIGS
+53 NGSPSAIGS
-62 FSGTGTN
+62 FTGTGTN
-69 LGIANGIIITTGTV
+69 LGIANGIVMTTGTV
-83 IDNGNGPHGPN
+83 FDNGNGPHGPN
-94 NQAGAGQTNG
+94 NQAGAGQQNN
-104 GAGST
+104 GAGSS

-157 SYNDVFG
+157 GYNDVFG
-164 FFIAGPGITG
+164 FFIAGPGIIG

-188 SINNVNEITNPT
+188 SINNVNDITNPA

-213 NSSPFYIQYDGFTD
+213 NSSPYYIQYDGFTD
-227 VLEAVSSVQCGET
+227 VLEAFSSVQCGET

-252 GQWDS
+252 GKWDS

-303 TNLSTQLTIPIQ
+303 TNLATQLTIPIQ
-315 ITGTA
+315 VAGTA

-332 IVFAPGQ
+332 ILFAPGQ

-365 LVDPCGNITPLILD
+365 LVDPCGNVTPLILD

-396 INCPGENVVLSTSI
+396 INCPGENVVLTTSI

-448 SNQPSSANIMV
+448 SNQPSSFNIMV
-459 TVPVFQPLTISV
+459 PVPVFQPLTISV

-543 ISSPPLIVTTSP
+543 ITSPPLIVTSSP

-570 ASGGYGSYYYVWPHN
+570 ASGGNGSYYYVWPHN
-585 NTSVNSLWVYPS
+585 NTTVNSLWVYPS
-597 VTTNYVVN
+597 ATTNYVVN

-618 ATVIL
+618 ASVIV

-656 WSFGEGTTSSMVNP
+656 WNFGEGTSSSMVNP

-679 YYVTLIVTDNKGCTD
+679 YYVTLIATDNKGCKD
-694 TITKPIT
+694 SITKPIA

-709 LPNTFTPDDDE
+709 IPNTFTPDDDE

-732 KSLGISIFNR
+732 KSLEISIYNR

-763 TDVQSGA
+763 TNVQSGA

>member
-1 MQTVIKHIFIS
+1 MQTNIKHIFIS

-23 QLTTNTGVNP
+23 QLTTNTGINP

-62 FSGTGTN
+62 FTGTGTN
-69 LGIANGIIITTGTV
+69 LGIANGIVMTTGTV
-83 IDNGNGPHGPN
+83 FDNGSGPHGPN

-116 GGQTYDAAILE
+116 GEQTYDAAILE
-127 FDFIPYS
+127 FDFIPYA

-148 PEFAPPNNS
+148 PEFAPPNDDMF
-157 SYNDVFG
+157 NDVFG

-188 SINNVNEITNPT
+188 SINNVNAITNPS
-200 FFNFNGDGTTSPY
+200 FFNFNGDGTSSPY
-213 NSSPFYIQYDGFTD
+213 NSSPYYIQYDGFTD

-303 TNLSTQLTIPIQ
+303 TNLATQLTIPIQ
-315 ITGTA
+315 VAGTA

-332 IVFAPGQ
+332 ILFAPGQ

-351 NLTEGLETISLVFP
+351 NLVEGLETISLVFP
-365 LVDPCGNITPLILD
+365 LVDPCGNVTPLILD

-396 INCPGENVVLSTSI
+396 INCPGENIVLTTSI
-410 SGGLAPFSYLWNTG
+410 SGGLGPFSYLWNTG

-433 PSVSASY
+433 PSVSGSY
-440 SVEVSGIC
+440 SVEVSGTC
-448 SNQPSSANIMV
+448 SNQPSSDNIMV

-485 LDITPTGGSGIYSF
+485 LDITPTGGSGIYTF
-499 EWLENTTQISS
+499 EWIENTTLISS

-561 GDSAFISAS
+561 GDSAFITAS
-570 ASGGYGSYYYVWPHN
+570 ASGGNGSYYYLWSHN
-585 NTSVNSLWVYPS
+585 NSTLDSLWVLPS

-618 ATVIL
+618 ASVIV
-623 IEPNANFEISSNT
+623 IEPNANFEISSNS

-656 WSFGEGTTSSMVNP
+656 WNFGEGTTSSMVNP

-679 YYVTLIVTDNKGCTD
+679 YYVTLIATDNKGCKD
-694 TITKPIT
+694 SITKPIT

-709 LPNTFTPDDDE
+709 IPNSFTPDDDE
-720 HNCYFYGSFIGL
+720 HNCYFYGKFIGL
-732 KSLGISIFNR
+732 KSLEISIYNR

-748 EAADLNFEWDGKYGN
+748 ASADLNFEWDGKYGN
-763 TDVQSGA
+763 TNVQSGA

>member
-1 MQTVIKHIFIS
+1 MQTNIKHIFIS

-23 QLTTNTGVNP
+23 QLTTNTGTNP

-69 LGIANGIIITTGTV
+69 LGIANGIVMTTGTV
-83 IDNGNGPHGPN
+83 IDNGSGPHGPN

-116 GGQTYDAAILE
+116 GEQTYDAAILE

-157 SYNDVFG
+157 GYNDVFG

-188 SINNVNEITNPT
+188 SINNVNAITNPS
-200 FFNFNGDGTTSPY
+200 FFNFNGDGTSSPY

-291 GCVNATVTLSRQ
+291 GCVNSTVTLSRQ
-303 TNLSTQLTIPIQ
+303 TNLSTPLTIPVQ

-326 SGVPAS
+326 SGVPAN
-332 IVFAPGQ
+332 IIFAPGQ
-339 SSVSFTLTALYD
+339 SSVSFTITSLYD

-365 LVDPCGNITPLILD
+365 LVDPCGNVTPLILD

-396 INCPGENVVLSTSI
+396 INCPGENVVVTTSI

-433 PSVSASY
+433 PTVSGSY
-440 SVEVSGIC
+440 SVEVSGTC

-485 LDITPTGGSGIYSF
+485 LDITPTGGSGIYTF

-516 SPSLSTS
+516 SPALSTS

-570 ASGGYGSYYYVWPHN
+570 ASGGYGNYYYVWPHN
-585 NTSVNSLWVYPS
+585 NTTVNSLWVYPS

-618 ATVIL
+618 ATVIV

-656 WSFGEGTTSSMVNP
+656 WNFGEGTTSSLVNP
-670 IITYFIDST
+670 INTYYLDST
-679 YYVTLIVTDNKGCTD
+679 YYITLIATDNKGCTD

-709 LPNTFTPDDDE
+709 IPNTFTPDDDE

-732 KSLGISIFNR
+732 KSLEIWIYNR

-763 TDVQSGA
+763 IDVQSGA
-770 YSWRI
+770 YTWLV

-783 SETISGHV
+783 RETISGHV
-791 NVIR
+791 NIIR

>member
-1 MQTVIKHIFIS
+1 MQTNIKHIFIS
-12 LLLISSRISFA
+12 LLLISSTISFA
-23 QLTTNTGVNP
+23 QLTTNTGINP

-83 IDNGNGPHGPN
+83 IDNGSGPHGPN
-94 NQAGAGQTNG
+94 NQTGAGQTNG
-104 GAGST
+104 SDGST

-116 GGQTYDAAILE
+116 GVQTYDAAILE

-148 PEFAPPNNS
+148 PEFAPPINS
-157 SYNDVFG
+157 GFNDLFG
-164 FFIAGPGITG
+164 FFIAGPGIIG

-200 FFNFNGDGTTSPY
+200 FFNFNGDGISSPY

-240 YHLILALADVGD
+240 YHLILAIADVGD

-303 TNLSTQLTIPIQ
+303 TNLSPPLTIPIQ
-315 ITGTA
+315 IIGTA
-320 TNGLDF
+320 INGLDF

-332 IVFAPGQ
+332 ITFAPGQ
-339 SSVSFTLTALYD
+339 STVSFTITSLYD
-351 NLTEGLETISLVFP
+351 NLVEGLETISLVFP

-384 IPPLTVQINATT
+384 IPPLNVQINATT
-396 INCPGENVVLSTSI
+396 INCPGDNVVLTTNI
-410 SGGLAPFSYLWNTG
+410 TGGLAPFSYLWNTG
-424 AQTPTINFT
+424 AQTSTINFT
-433 PSVSASY
+433 PSVSSSY
-440 SVEVSGIC
+440 SVEVSGTC

-516 SPSLSTS
+516 SPSLSTD

-561 GDSAFISAS
+561 GESAFISAS
-570 ASGGYGSYYYVWPHN
+570 ASGGYGAYYYVWPHN
-585 NTSVNSLWVYPS
+585 NTTVNSLWVYPS

-618 ATVIL
+618 ATVIV

-648 STNASFYS
+648 STNASFYL
-656 WSFGEGTTSSMVNP
+656 WNFGEGTTSSMVNP

-679 YYVTLIVTDNKGCTD
+679 YYVTLIATDNKGCTD

-709 LPNTFTPDDDE
+709 IPNTFTPDEDE
-720 HNCYFYGSFIGL
+720 HNCYFYGSFIGI
-732 KSLGISIFNR
+732 KSLEISIYNR

>member
-1 MQTVIKHIFIS
+1 MRIVIKYIFIF
-12 LLLISSRISFA
+12 LLLISSTISFA
-23 QLTTNTGVNP
+23 QLTTNTGINP

-43 PGVTVSNITF
+43 SGVTVSNITF

-83 IDNGNGPHGPN
+83 IDNGSGPQGPN

-116 GGQTYDAAILE
+116 GEQTYDAAILE

-157 SYNDVFG
+157 GYNDVFG

-188 SINNVNEITNPT
+188 SINNVNNITNPT
-200 FFNFNGDGTTSPY
+200 FFNFNGDGTSSPY

-291 GCVNATVTLSRQ
+291 GCVNAIVTLSRQ
-303 TNLSTQLTIPIQ
+303 TNLSSPLTIPIQ

-332 IVFAPGQ
+332 ITFAPGQ
-339 SSVSFTLTALYD
+339 STVSFTITSLYD
-351 NLTEGLETISLVFP
+351 NLLEGLETISLVFP

-379 LFIQD
+379 LLIQD

-396 INCPGENVVLSTSI
+396 INCPGDNVVLTTNI
-410 SGGLAPFSYLWNTG
+410 TGGLAPFSYLWNTG

-433 PSVSASY
+433 PSVSGSY
-440 SVEVSGIC
+440 SVEVSGTC
-448 SNQPSSANIMV
+448 SNQPSSDNIMV

-485 LDITPTGGSGIYSF
+485 LDITPTGGSGIYTF
-499 EWLENTTQISS
+499 EWIENTTLISS
-510 LDTVTV
+510 LDSVTV
-516 SPSLSTS
+516 SPSVSTS
-523 FVATVTDN
+523 FLATVTDN

-543 ISSPPLIVTTSP
+543 ITSPPLIVTTSP

-561 GDSAFISAS
+561 GDSAFISAI
-570 ASGGYGSYYYVWPHN
+570 ASGGNGSYYYVWPHN
-585 NTSVNSLWVYPS
+585 NTTLNSLWVYPS
-597 VTTNYVVN
+597 ATTNYVVN
-605 VSDECQTFSVPAI
+605 VSDECQTFLSP
-618 ATVIL
+618 
-623 IEPNANFEISSNT
+623 
-636 LMIGLPIAFQNT
+636 Q
-648 STNASFYS
+648 
-656 WSFGEGTTSSMVNP
+656 
-670 IITYFIDST
+670 
-679 YYVTLIVTDNKGCTD
+679 
-694 TITKPIT
+694 
-701 IKEELYIY
+701 
-709 LPNTFTPDDDE
+709 
-720 HNCYFYGSFIGL
+720 
-732 KSLGISIFNR
+732 
-742 WGELIF
+742 
-748 EAADLNFEWDGKYGN
+748 
-763 TDVQSGA
+763 
-770 YSWRI
+770 
-775 NYVTIKGQ
+775 
-783 SETISGHV
+783 
-791 NVIR
+791 

>member
-1 MQTVIKHIFIS
+1 MQTVIKYIFIF
-12 LLLISSRISFA
+12 LLLISSTISFA
-23 QLTTNTGVNP
+23 QLTTNIGINP

-62 FSGTGTN
+62 FTGTGTN

-116 GGQTYDAAILE
+116 GEQTFDAAILE

-332 IVFAPGQ
+332 IVFDPGQ

-516 SPSLSTS
+516 RPSLSTS

-561 GDSAFISAS
+561 GDSAFISAT

-618 ATVIL
+618 ATVIV

-732 KSLGISIFNR
+732 KSLEISIYNR

>member
-1 MQTVIKHIFIS
+1 MNN
-12 LLLISSRISFA
+12 LAGR
-23 QLTTNTGVNP
+23 
-33 QALVQNTLIG
+33 
-43 PGVTVSNITF
+43 
-53 NGSPSSIGS
+53 IGS

-69 LGIANGIIITTGTV
+69 LGIANGIVMTTGTV
-83 IDNGNGPHGPN
+83 IDNGSGPHGPN

-104 GAGST
+104 SAGST

-116 GGQTYDAAILE
+116 GEQTYDAAILE

-157 SYNDVFG
+157 GYNDVFG

-188 SINNVNEITNPT
+188 SINNVNAITNPS
-200 FFNFNGDGTTSPY
+200 FFNFNGDGTSSPY

-303 TNLSTQLTIPIQ
+303 TNLSTPLTIPIQ

-332 IVFAPGQ
+332 ILFAPGQ
-339 SSVSFTLTALYD
+339 SSVSFTITSLYD
-351 NLTEGLETISLVFP
+351 NLAEGLETISLVFP
-365 LVDPCGNITPLILD
+365 LVDPCGNVTPLILD

-384 IPPLTVQINATT
+384 IPPLTVQINTTT
-396 INCPGENVVLSTSI
+396 INCPGENVVLTTSI
-410 SGGLAPFSYLWNTG
+410 SGGLAPISYLWNTG

-433 PSVSASY
+433 PTVSASY
-440 SVEVSGIC
+440 SVEVSGTC

-485 LDITPTGGSGIYSF
+485 LDITPTGGSGIYTF

-543 ISSPPLIVTTSP
+543 ITSPPLIVTTSP

-561 GDSAFISAS
+561 GDSAFISAV
-570 ASGGYGSYYYVWPHN
+570 ASGGNGNYYYVWPHN
-585 NTSVNSLWVYPS
+585 NTTVNSLWVYPS

-618 ATVIL
+618 ATVIV

-656 WSFGEGTTSSMVNP
+656 WNFGEGTTSSLVNP
-670 IITYFIDST
+670 INTYYLDST
-679 YYVTLIVTDNKGCTD
+679 YYITLIATDNKGCTD

-709 LPNTFTPDDDE
+709 
-720 HNCYFYGSFIGL
+720 
-732 KSLGISIFNR
+732 
-742 WGELIF
+742 
-748 EAADLNFEWDGKYGN
+748 
-763 TDVQSGA
+763 
-770 YSWRI
+770 
-775 NYVTIKGQ
+775 
-783 SETISGHV
+783 
-791 NVIR
+791 

>member
-1 MQTVIKHIFIS
+1 MQTNIKHIFIF

-23 QLTTNTGVNP
+23 QLTTNTGTNP

-69 LGIANGIIITTGTV
+69 LGIANGIVMTTGTV
-83 IDNGNGPHGPN
+83 IDNGSGPHGPN
-94 NQAGAGQTNG
+94 NQANAGQTNG

-157 SYNDVFG
+157 GYNDVFG

-188 SINNVNEITNPT
+188 SINNVNAITNPT
-200 FFNFNGDGTTSPY
+200 FFNFNGDGTSSPY

-252 GQWDS
+252 GDYDS

-303 TNLSTQLTIPIQ
+303 TNLSTPLTIPVQ

-326 SGVPAS
+326 SGVPAN
-332 IVFAPGQ
+332 IIFAPGQ
-339 SSVSFTLTALYD
+339 SSVSFTITSLYD
-351 NLTEGLETISLVFP
+351 NLAEGLETISLVFP
-365 LVDPCGNITPLILD
+365 LVDPCGNVTPLILD

-384 IPPLTVQINATT
+384 IPPLTVQINTTT
-396 INCPGENVVLSTSI
+396 INCPGENVVVTTSI

-440 SVEVSGIC
+440 SVEVSGSC

-485 LDITPTGGSGIYSF
+485 LDITSTGGSGIYTF

-516 SPSLSTS
+516 SPALSTS

-570 ASGGYGSYYYVWPHN
+570 ASGGYGNYYYVWPHN
-585 NTSVNSLWVYPS
+585 NTTVNSLWVYPS

-618 ATVIL
+618 ATVIV

-648 STNASFYS
+648 STNASFYL
-656 WSFGEGTTSSMVNP
+656 WNFGEGTTSSMVNP

-679 YYVTLIVTDNKGCTD
+679 YYVTLIATDNKGCKD
-694 TITKPIT
+694 SITKPIT

-709 LPNTFTPDDDE
+709 IPNSFTPDDDE
-720 HNCYFYGSFIGL
+720 HNCYFYGSFIGI
-732 KSLGISIFNR
+732 KSLEISIYNR

-775 NYVTIKGQ
+775 NYVTIKDQ

>member
-1 MQTVIKHIFIS
+1 MQTNIKHIFIFF
-12 LLLISSRISFA
+12 LLISSRISFA
-23 QLTTNTGVNP
+23 QLTTNTGTNP

-69 LGIANGIIITTGTV
+69 LGIANGIVMTTGTV
-83 IDNGNGPHGPN
+83 IDNGSGPHGPN

-116 GGQTYDAAILE
+116 GEQTYDAAILE

-157 SYNDVFG
+157 GYNDVFG

-188 SINNVNEITNPT
+188 SINNVNAITNPS
-200 FFNFNGDGTTSPY
+200 FFNFNGDGTSSPY

-291 GCVNATVTLSRQ
+291 GCVNATITLSRQ
-303 TNLSTQLTIPIQ
+303 TNLSTPLTIPVQ

-326 SGVPAS
+326 SGVPAN
-332 IVFAPGQ
+332 IIFAPGQ
-339 SSVSFTLTALYD
+339 SSVSFTITSLYD
-351 NLTEGLETISLVFP
+351 NLAEGLETISLVFP
-365 LVDPCGNITPLILD
+365 LVDPCGNVTPLILD

-396 INCPGENVVLSTSI
+396 INCPGENVVVTTSI

-433 PSVSASY
+433 PSVSATY
-440 SVEVSGIC
+440 SVEVSGSC

-471 NNDITEICPYIPVL
+471 NNDITEVCPYIPVL
-485 LDITPTGGSGIYSF
+485 LDITSTGGSGIYTF

-516 SPSLSTS
+516 SPALSTS

-570 ASGGYGSYYYVWPHN
+570 ASGGYGNYYYVWPHN
-585 NTSVNSLWVYPS
+585 NTTVNSLWVYPS

-618 ATVIL
+618 ATVIV

-656 WSFGEGTTSSMVNP
+656 WNFGEGTTSSLVNP

-709 LPNTFTPDDDE
+709 IPNTFTPDDDE

-732 KSLGISIFNR
+732 KSLEISIYNR

-763 TDVQSGA
+763 IDVQNGA

-783 SETISGHV
+783 RETISGHV
-791 NVIR
+791 NIIR

>member
-1 MQTVIKHIFIS
+1 MQTNIKHIFIS
-12 LLLISSRISFA
+12 LLLISSTISFA
-23 QLTTNTGVNP
+23 QLTTNTGINP

-157 SYNDVFG
+157 SFNDVFG

-188 SINNVNEITNPT
+188 SINNVNAITNPS
-200 FFNFNGDGTTSPY
+200 FFNFNGDGTSSPY

-227 VLEAVSSVQCGET
+227 VLEAVSSVQCGQT

-252 GQWDS
+252 GDYDS

-303 TNLSTQLTIPIQ
+303 TNLSTPLTIPIQ

-332 IVFAPGQ
+332 ILFAPGQ
-339 SSVSFTLTALYD
+339 SSVSFTITSLYD

-365 LVDPCGNITPLILD
+365 LIDPCGNVTPLILD

-396 INCPGENVVLSTSI
+396 INCPGDNVVLTTNI
-410 SGGLAPFSYLWNTG
+410 TGGLAPFSYLWNTG

-433 PSVSASY
+433 PSVSGSY
-440 SVEVSGIC
+440 SVEVSGTC

-471 NNDITEICPYIPVL
+471 NNDITAICPYIPVL
-485 LDITPTGGSGIYSF
+485 LDITPTGGSGIYTF
-499 EWLENTTQISS
+499 EWLENTTLISS

-543 ISSPPLIVTTSP
+543 ITSPPLIVTTSP

-561 GDSAFISAS
+561 GDSAFISAI
-570 ASGGYGSYYYVWPHN
+570 ASGGYGNYYYLWEFN
-585 NTSVNSLWVYPS
+585 NTTVNSLWVYPS

-618 ATVIL
+618 ASVIV

-656 WSFGEGTTSSMVNP
+656 WSFGEGTTSSLVNP

-679 YYVTLIVTDNKGCTD
+679 YYITLIATDNKGCSD

-709 LPNTFTPDDDE
+709 IPNAFTPDDDE
-720 HNCYFYGSFIGL
+720 HNCYFYGSFIGI
-732 KSLGISIFNR
+732 KSLEISIYNR

-763 TDVQSGA
+763 TNVQSGT